1 MSVLWIALTLT
12 LQVPSPNAS
21 AEESQRLRAERI
33 SILESEAKVL
43 GSLAKAVKAAGDENA
58 AKQLAGLLPSP
69 ASPDGSHEFL
79 PLPEVV
85 ASPAKA
91 EAAEPKPAWRSGA
104 DAVRAESAKKL
115 FDLAS
120 RAAAS
125 TPKHLA
131 LADTCLRDVLA
142 RQPDH
147 AEARRL
153 LGHIKYEEG
162 WATPFAVEEMKAG
175 KTLHPT
181 YGWVRKSWV
190 PHLEKGELP
199 ENGGVAEGSERWI
212 LAEQANA
219 RHRDWAN
226 AWTIHTEH
234 FQIRTNVPLAESIAF
249 GRHLE
254 TLHDLFDSLM
264 ADVIGEASPL
274 AVRYKTPDLTG
285 EKPTEP
291 HIVWY
296 FAERREYIEYL
307 RASQPKIE
315 ESIGIYLPPRKP
327 KTHRGCAYFF
337 RDQGGDLPVTATL
350 FHEVSHQL
358 LFESGVARND
368 AYKNNAG
375 NYWVFEG
382 MGTYFE
388 TLQLNDDGSVRIGGL
403 VGRRNEEARIRLV
416 ATDALEPLNL
426 FVQSDVK
433 AFNADRLIYRHYQQ
447 ASALTSLL
455 MDGHGG
461 DYREPFLVYLRD
473 ACKGSLRRGSGHSLS
488 ERLGVDYPTLQ
499 AELLDYLKIEPPGRA
514 E

>member
-1 MSVLWIALTLT
+1 MSVLWITLSLT
-12 LQVPSPNAS
+12 LQIPAPNAP
-21 AEESQRLRAERI
+21 AEQAKRLRVERD

-43 GSLAKAVKAAGDENA
+43 GSLAKAVKAAGDEDA
-58 AKQLAGLLPSP
+58 AKQLVGLLPPP
-69 ASPDGSHEFL
+69 ASSDGAHDFL
-79 PLPEVV
+79 TFPEVV
-85 ASPAKA
+85 ATPARSKTLDV
-91 EAAEPKPAWRSGA
+91 EPIPAWRSGA

-115 FDLAS
+115 FDLAM
-120 RAAAS
+120 RAAAT

-131 LADTCLRDVLA
+131 FADACLREVLA

-147 AEARRL
+147 VQARRL
-153 LGHIKYEEG
+153 VGHVKFEGG
-162 WATPFAVEEMKAG
+162 WATPFAVSEMKAG

-212 LAEQANA
+212 PAEQADA

-254 TLHDLFDSLM
+254 TFHDLFESLM
-264 ADVIGEASPL
+264 ADVIGDVSPL
-274 AVRYKTPDLTG
+274 ALRFKTPGLTG
-285 EKPTEP
+285 EKPIEP
-291 HIVWY
+291 HVVWY
-296 FAERREYIEYL
+296 FAERGEYIEHL
-307 RASQPKIE
+307 RPSQPRIE
-315 ESIGIYLPPRKP
+315 ESIGIYLPPSAP
-327 KTHRGCAYFF
+327 KSKRGRAYFF
-337 RDQGGDLPVTATL
+337 RDKGGDLPVTATL

-368 AYKNNAG
+368 AYKSNSG

-388 TLQLNDDGSVRIGGL
+388 TLQIDDDGSVRIGGL
-403 VGRRNEEARIRLV
+403 IGRRNEEAKIRLL
-416 ATDALEPLNL
+416 ATDAMEPLNT
-426 FVQSDVK
+426 FVQCDVT
-433 AFNADRLIYRHYQQ
+433 AFNADRIIFRHYQQ

-461 DYREPFLVYLRD
+461 DYREPFLLYLRD
-473 ACKGSLRRGSGHSLS
+473 ACKGTLRRGSGHSLD
-488 ERLGVDYPTLQ
+488 ERLGVNYSTLQ
-499 AELLDYLKIEPPGRA
+499 AELLAYLKLEPS